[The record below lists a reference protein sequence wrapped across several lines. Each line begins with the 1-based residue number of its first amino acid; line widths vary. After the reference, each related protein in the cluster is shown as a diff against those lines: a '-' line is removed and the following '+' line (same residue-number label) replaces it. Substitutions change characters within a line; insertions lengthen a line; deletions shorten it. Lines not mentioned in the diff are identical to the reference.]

1 MKQDFESLLSGL
13 RAPELSDAVLYRL
26 SNLHGAQLQKL
37 GAAWSSL
44 PTENRQRIAL
54 RLDEIAEADFE
65 TDFGEVFKI
74 CMADLDPQV
83 RRVGVDGLWEDQDVA
98 LIRPLV
104 DLLLH
109 DEAEMVREAAATSL
123 SRFALLAELG
133 HLTPRLTDMVWQ
145 ALWDTYHNARED
157 VNVRRRVIE
166 SIAYFDRPEVAAM
179 IEAAYQHDEDIMRI
193 SAVFAMGRSAD
204 ERWSELVIDEL
215 DRDDPQMRY
224 EAARACGE
232 LRVSEAVPMLSKMVI
247 DPDLEV
253 KLAAVWAL
261 GQIGGQEAQRVLEIC
276 LEQGD
281 EALQDA
287 AEEALAEMDL
297 MEGVVDLSLYDYAED
312 QDDEEVDW
320 EEPELEA
327 PTEDIYL
334 EESDADEDDDDEDEY
349 SEDEEY
355 DE

>member
-1 MKQDFESLLSGL
+1 LSGL
-13 RAPELSDAVLYRL
+13 STSELSDAVLYRL
-26 SNLHGAQLQKL
+26 SSLHGAQLRKFS
-37 GAAWSSL
+37 AAWPSL
-44 PTENRQRIAL
+44 PAEVRQRIAL

-65 TDFGEVFKI
+65 IDFGEVFKI
-74 CMADLDPQV
+74 CLADLDPQV
-83 RRVGVDGLWEDQDVA
+83 RRVGIDGLWQDQDVT

-109 DEAEMVREAAATSL
+109 DEAEIVREAAATSL

-133 HLTPRLTDMVWQ
+133 HLPPRLADMVWQ
-145 ALWDTYHNARED
+145 ALWDTYHNEQED
-157 VNVRRRVIE
+157 ISVRRRVVE
-166 SIAYFDRPEVAAM
+166 SIAYFDRPEVAAL
-179 IEAAYQHDEDIMRI
+179 IQAAYQHDEDIMRI

-204 ERWSELVIDEL
+204 ERWSEIVIDEL

-232 LRVSEAVPMLSKMVI
+232 LRISEAVSTLSKMVI

-253 KLAAVWAL
+253 KLAAVWAM

-276 LEQGD
+276 YEQGD

-297 MEGVVDLSLYDYAED
+297 LEGVVDFTLYDFAED
-312 QDDEEVDW
+312 QDEDEDELDW
-320 EEPELEA
+320 DEDAPEA
-327 PTEDIYL
+327 TTEDLYL
-334 EESDADEDDDDEDEY
+334 EEHEDDEDGDEDEY

>member
-1 MKQDFESLLSGL
+1 MKQDFESLLNGL
-13 RAPELSDAVLYRL
+13 RAPELSDAALYRL
-26 SNLHGAQLQKL
+26 SGLHGAQLRKL
-37 GAAWSSL
+37 SAAWPSL
-44 PTENRQRIAL
+44 PTEVRQRIAL

-65 TDFGEVFKI
+65 TDFCEVFKI
-74 CMADLDPQV
+74 CLTDLDPQV
-83 RRVGVDGLWEDQDVA
+83 RMVGVDGLWEDQDVS
-98 LIRPLV
+98 LVRPLV
-104 DLLLH
+104 DLLLK

-133 HLTPRLTDMVWQ
+133 HLPPRLADMVWQ
-145 ALWDTYHNARED
+145 ALWDTYHNARES
-157 VNVRRRVIE
+157 VNVRRRVVE
-166 SIAYFDRPEVAAM
+166 SIAYFDRPEVAQ
-179 IEAAYQHDEDIMRI
+179 IIQAAYQHDEDIMRI

-204 ERWSELVIDEL
+204 ERWSDLVIDEL

-232 LRVSEAVPMLSKMVI
+232 LRVAEAVPALSKLVV

-276 LEQGD
+276 YEQGD

-297 MEGVVDLSLYDYAED
+297 MEGVVDFSLYDFAGD
-312 QDDEEVDW
+312 QDEDEVDW
-320 EEPELEA
+320 DEEEPEETA
-327 PTEDIYL
+327 EDIYL
-334 EESDADEDDDDEDEY
+334 EEREDEYDDEDEY